1 MEGNFRKL
9 FWMIFVPVWFL
20 GLLFFIMTVILFSYL
35 DSLTEKVEQFGIWP
49 LVGAGLAVGLP
60 LLGSAIGII
69 LFLISKPPMNTQ
81 SSIVQSSMVLVILIE
96 PVIFGALASL
106 IMLIII

>member
-1 MEGNFRKL
+1 MEGNFRKS
-9 FWMIFVPVWFL
+9 FWIIFIPVWLLGFFL
-20 GLLFFIMTVILFSYL
+20 IMTVILFSHL

-69 LFLISKPPMNTQ
+69 LFLLSKLPMNTQ
-81 SSIVQSSMVLVILIE
+81 SIMALMILIE
-96 PVIFGALASL
+96 PVIFGAIVSFL
-106 IMLIII
+106 ILVM

>member
-1 MEGNFRKL
+1 MEGNFRKS
-9 FWMIFVPVWFL
+9 FGIIFVPVWLLGFFL
-20 GLLFFIMTVILFSYL
+20 IMTVILFSHI

-69 LFLISKPPMNTQ
+69 LFLLSKPPMNTQ
-81 SSIVQSSMVLVILIE
+81 SSMALAILIE
-96 PVIFGALASL
+96 PVILGAIVSFL
-106 IMLIII
+106 ILVM

>member
-1 MEGNFRKL
+1 MEGNFRKS
-9 FWMIFVPVWFL
+9 FWIIFIPVWLLGFFL
-20 GLLFFIMTVILFSYL
+20 IMTVILFSHL

-69 LFLISKPPMNTQ
+69 LFLLSKLPMNTQ
-81 SSIVQSSMVLVILIE
+81 SIMALMILIE
-96 PVIFGALASL
+96 PVIFGALTSLLML
-106 IMLIII
+106 IM

>member
-1 MEGNFRKL
+1 MEGNFRKS
-9 FWMIFVPVWFL
+9 FWIIFIPVWLLGFFL
-20 GLLFFIMTVILFSYL
+20 IMTVILFSYL

-69 LFLISKPPMNTQ
+69 LFLLSKPPMNTQ
-81 SSIVQSSMVLVILIE
+81 SIMALMILIE
-96 PVIFGALASL
+96 PVILGAIVSFL
-106 IMLIII
+106 ILVM

>member
-1 MEGNFRKL
+1 MEGNFRKS
-9 FWMIFVPVWFL
+9 FWMFWIIFIPVWLLGFFL
-20 GLLFFIMTVILFSYL
+20 IMTVILFSHI

-69 LFLISKPPMNTQ
+69 LFLLSKLPMNTQ
-81 SSIVQSSMVLVILIE
+81 SIMALMILIE
-96 PVIFGALASL
+96 PVIFGAIVSFL
-106 IMLIII
+106 ILVM